1 MPTVAAAV
9 ESLSAP
15 QLRAWEAMQ
24 VDRFIRVRCG
34 RQAGKTYLIALWLL
48 VGALLQDGS
57 INVYLALTKESAK
70 RMIWPELL
78 AVGRLLGID
87 ESCFKLHGGV
97 VTLPNGS
104 TVLVMG
110 TDDKATIETWRGSK
124 LYRIAIDEMGSQ
136 SPEWIRYLVDEILWW
151 SIIRYDGAIA
161 LLGTPG
167 LVADG
172 YWWEMSRP
180 DAPHVVYHWTV
191 YDNPGIPHAVEFV
204 DETLRLK
211 EWTKETPAFL
221 REVMGEWTPDAAARV
236 YPYDDDR
243 HGVDA
248 LPDRNDEGFP
258 IPPSSWHYTIA
269 ASVAHPERV
278 GWAVLATNPA
288 VDGVWVV
295 EGDAALADPDEHAE
309 RIAATIERYRE
320 RAAEGRVLC
329 VVDPGELGEE
339 HVVAMRRRHRL
350 PISAVDTRARKSSIR
365 VCRGA
370 LMGGAVRP
378 VRVVRGERTRGIRD
392 AWNVL
397 GWDPKR
403 PTLHNRAQP
412 EQDQISSAAAFA
424 YRASP
429 QHVLDPRAHVVGSR
443 AWHEN
448 VKAGL
453 LRRVEQQE
461 RMNGVGR
468 LER

>member
-1 MPTVAAAV
+1 MK
-9 ESLSAP
+9 SLSVP
-15 QLRAWEAMQ
+15 QLRAWLSMQ
-24 VDRFIRVRCG
+24 AERLIRILCG
-34 RQAGKTYLIALWLL
+34 RQAGKTYLVALWLL
-48 VGALLQDGS
+48 VGALLQPGS

-70 RMIWPELL
+70 RMIWPELMI
-78 AVGRLLGID
+78 ACRMLGID
-87 ESCFKLHGGV
+87 ESCCKLHGGIV
-97 VTLPNGS
+97 VLPNGS

-110 TDDKATIETWRGSK
+110 TDDKATIESWRGSK
-124 LYRIAIDEMGSQ
+124 LYRVAVDEMGSQ
-136 SPEWIRYLVDEILWW
+136 PPAWVQYFVEDIVWYCIMKH
-151 SIIRYDGAIA
+151 DGAIA

-167 LVADG
+167 LVAEG
-172 YWWEMSRP
+172 YWWEQSKP
-180 DAPHVVYHWTV
+180 DAGHDVHHWTV
-191 YDNPGIPHAVEFV
+191 FDNPGIPHAKSFIE
-204 DETLRLK
+204 ETIN
-211 EWTKETPAFL
+211 TKKWPREPDGSCKHPSYL
-221 REVMGEWTPDAAARV
+221 REVLGRWTADPAARV
-236 YPYDDDR
+236 YPYDDAA

-248 LPDRNDEGFP
+248 LPDRTDEGYP

-278 GWAVLATNPA
+278 GWAVLATNAA

-295 EGDAALADPDEHAE
+295 EGDAALADPDQHAE
-309 RIAATIERYRE
+309 RIAAAIERYRE
-320 RAAEGRVLC
+320 RAAEGRVVC
-329 VVDPGELGEE
+329 VVDPGDLGEE
-339 HVVAMRRRHRL
+339 HVVAMRRRHRI
-350 PISAVDTRARKSSIR
+350 PVTAADTKARKSSIR

-424 YRASP
+424 YRAAP
-429 QHVLDPRAHVVGSR
+429 QHQVDPRAHVVGSR